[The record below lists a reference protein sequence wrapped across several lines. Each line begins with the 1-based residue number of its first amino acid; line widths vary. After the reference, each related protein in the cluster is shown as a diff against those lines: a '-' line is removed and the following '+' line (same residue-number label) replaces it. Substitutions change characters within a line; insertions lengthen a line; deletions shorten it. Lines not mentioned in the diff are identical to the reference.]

1 MDDTPAYA
9 TTRRYARIRAVDY
22 VERYVDV
29 PRMLGYCEQC
39 PIYGKAWSCPPFDFD
54 PLKVWASFEWFEI
67 DAVQIE
73 FADEELAK
81 QRTPTQIQAAVR
93 RAIDREKRLA
103 ARAHRRRARPSSRS
117 LAVSA
122 GACELCEPCTRVQ
135 GLPCTHPDL
144 MLHSIEALGG
154 DVVASAEELCG
165 LPVAWSD
172 GARMPA
178 SVLVVTGLLS
188 SDGPPDDGSGN
199 PDRPRDEIAG
209 TASE

>member
-73 FADEELAK
+73 AGQTATAFWTIPLVRLE
-81 QRTPTQIQAAVR
+81 R
-93 RAIDREKRLA
+93 RAIQLLKSVHDVALQLTEI
-103 ARAHRRRARPSSRS
+103 S
-117 LAVSA
+117 L
-122 GACELCEPCTRVQ
+122 
-135 GLPCTHPDL
+135 
-144 MLHSIEALGG
+144 
-154 DVVASAEELCG
+154 
-165 LPVAWSD
+165 D
-172 GARMPA
+172 GIN
-178 SVLVVTGLLS
+178 G
-188 SDGPPDDGSGN
+188 
-199 PDRPRDEIAG
+199 
-209 TASE
+209 

>member
-73 FADEELAK
+73 FADEELGFDL
-81 QRTPTQIQAAVR
+81 VR
-93 RAIDREKRLA
+93 IAQGEANTEYLL
-103 ARAHRRRARPSSRS
+103 RRRA
-117 LAVSA
+117 A
-122 GACELCEPCTRVQ
+122 GAR
-135 GLPCTHPDL
+135 
-144 MLHSIEALGG
+144 
-154 DVVASAEELCG
+154 
-165 LPVAWSD
+165 
-172 GARMPA
+172 
-178 SVLVVTGLLS
+178 
-188 SDGPPDDGSGN
+188 SG
-199 PDRPRDEIAG
+199 
-209 TASE
+209 

>member
-103 ARAHRRRARPSSRS
+103 AVRTAVARGSIRAVWRCRPERASCVSRVPAS
-117 LAVSA
+117 KVCPAPIPISCCTRSKRSAVMWWRAPKSSA
-122 GACELCEPCTRVQ
+122 GCR
-135 GLPCTHPDL
+135 
-144 MLHSIEALGG
+144 
-154 DVVASAEELCG
+154 
-165 LPVAWSD
+165 
-172 GARMPA
+172 
-178 SVLVVTGLLS
+178 
-188 SDGPPDDGSGN
+188 
-199 PDRPRDEIAG
+199 
-209 TASE
+209 